1 MFDLYE
7 INFFITILSGAVTQE
22 FFVRKNSVKAGVELK
37 ANTHL
42 ILMKPEGS
50 KYDASLKWKIPC
62 VSKEWLIEC
71 LNARKRLP
79 DENFSLD
86 FNNQTLDTT
95 ISRVENKLSK
105 SNTNSAVDKSKNEQ
119 LTSFDMSKRGASIMD
134 GFDSV
139 TRPNIAVEET
149 QQGPLSKATGSKT
162 FPGDKSTVAGGP
174 SLHDISSGK
183 CLETDFSSFNT
194 MISKESTSIT
204 TTTTTV
210 CDDNENNNSFT
221 IPLNKFDSPK
231 FALDKSRFSFDCGE
245 ALEGIPS
252 PAPNSSQD
260 LRRKSNRK
268 SRGSLPIGIQFSE
281 ALQRAVDKNVS
292 EEEKAAMEE
301 IFTKRVSF
309 LFMEIYMIFYM
320 THYFIQNIAKISNWT
335 T

>member
-1 MFDLYE
+1 
-7 INFFITILSGAVTQE
+7 
-22 FFVRKNSVKAGVELK
+22 
-37 ANTHL
+37 
-42 ILMKPEGS
+42 MKPEGS

-86 FNNQTLDTT
+86 FNQTVDTT
-95 ISRVENKLSK
+95 VSRVENKSSK
-105 SNTNSAVDKSKNEQ
+105 TSNANNVVSNCKNEQ

-139 TRPNIAVEET
+139 TRPNISVDET
-149 QQGPLSKATGSKT
+149 QQGPLNKAAGLKALPCVKATDV
-162 FPGDKSTVAGGP
+162 GDPT
-174 SLHDISSGK
+174 LHDISSGK
-183 CLETDFSSFNT
+183 RLETDFSSFNT
-194 MISKESTSIT
+194 MISKEATST
-204 TTTTTV
+204 TTTTSTV
-210 CDDNENNNSFT
+210 CNKEKNNNSFT
-221 IPLNKFDSPK
+221 IPPNNFDSPK

-260 LRRKSNRK
+260 LRRKSSRK

-292 EEEKAAMEE
+292 EEEKAALDE
-301 IFTKRVSF
+301 IFAKRVSF
-309 LFMEIYMIFYM
+309 LSIRMLH
-320 THYFIQNIAKISNWT
+320 HYFL
-335 T
+335 